1 MAQKLNIDIVAKDRS
16 KQALNGVQKS
26 LGRLK
31 NSVFNLRNAFIG
43 LGAGLVLRGIIKA
56 GMQIEELGVQLE
68 ALFGSAKKGQTALD
82 AVTKFAKTTPFELSN
97 IQQGVTAL
105 ATVSEKA
112 ESLGVSFEELLK
124 ITGNTAVQLGGDFAL
139 ASQQI
144 QRSFSAGIGS
154 ADLFRDRAVTAMAG
168 FEAGVKYS
176 VDESIKKLAGAFGT
190 GGKFGELTR
199 KLAETLKGTISN
211 LRDAYFTIE
220 TEIAA
225 GFFDEL
231 KNQLGDL
238 KKFTETNDQAIRRF
252 SNQMGENLAKGM
264 LKVVNIGKNLI
275 PTIEKIGSGLNSII
289 DGFMRLPPF
298 VKEVGII
305 GAIFFGKKG
314 VIGLASISFLIDKIS
329 DFVND
334 TKTKL
339 GIFDINNISSVEAR
353 IKEINK
359 QLENFKKIQQET
371 VVVAGGK
378 IELTKEELGI
388 NEDLKKALE
397 KELKDLEIKLD
408 FLKQTKNL
416 RAGLLPI
423 ERDLYKVQVESTK
436 EKEKIVQLT
445 AREIGLIRNQNQ
457 EMQTLRETIIEVTE
471 NSLENMRMKFKNI
484 NLQIAEGLV
493 SGIGRFSNALARS
506 IVLGEDLGKSF
517 KTMVQDALVQTVALL
532 IDAIIKFTLLKLLG
546 IDLEKGQNNRLK
558 NAQKYTSE
566 LKKQVGLAFL
576 LAILTGGGSMG
587 GGFLSTSGGSMKKG
601 GSAKGGALRKG
612 QASIVGENGPELF
625 IPNSTGQITQSARGT
640 GSGET
645 NVNFTINATDV
656 RGVKE
661 LLIDNRAT
669 IVNVINSALNEKGKE
684 ALV

>member
-1 MAQKLNIDIVAKDRS
+1 MAQKLNIDIVARDKS

-211 LRDAYFTIE
+211 LKDAYFTIQ
-220 TEIAA
+220 TEIAS

-275 PTIEKIGSGLNSII
+275 PTIEKIGSGLKSII

-339 GIFDINNISSVEAR
+339 GIFDINNISSVEDR

-493 SGIGRFSNALARS
+493 SGIGRFSNALARA
-506 IVLGEDLGKSF
+506 IILGEDLGKSF
-517 KTMVQDALVQTVALL
+517 KRMVQDALVQTVALL

-558 NAQKYTSE
+558 NAKKYTSE

-587 GGFLSTSGGSMKKG
+587 GGFLSTSGGSMKRASG
-601 GSAKGGALRKG
+601 GSVQKG
-612 QASIVGENGPELF
+612 QPYMVGEQGAELF
-625 IPNSTGQITQSARGT
+625 IPNQSGQITQSARGT
-640 GSGET
+640 GNGGAT
-645 NVNFTINATDV
+645 TVNFNINTVDAS
-656 RGVKE
+656 GFEE
-661 LLIDNRAT
+661 LLFRSRGT
-669 IVNVINSALNEKGKE
+669 ITQLINSAVNERGRE
-684 ALV
+684 ALI